1 MFAQMA
7 HQMMFLPPM
16 FAVPFYNLSARGKKN
31 LRNLI
36 KSSSREDAV
45 QGGLSE
51 IAHVGGAF

>member
-1 MFAQMA
+1 MFARTA
-7 HQMMFLPPM
+7 HQMMLHPPV

-45 QGGLSE
+45 Q
-51 IAHVGGAF
+51 